1 MKTLKLTL
9 LALLLVFS
17 ANAQNTDQYT
27 GAMKE
32 GLIMLDSAKTSADFL
47 QTANYF
53 ERIAQ
58 AEQKQWLPQYYTS
71 FCNLIGAA
79 LGKQP
84 NDEKD
89 ALYDKALAYAGKAS
103 VIKPENSEIE
113 VLNGYITFMKMA
125 VDPQRR
131 AFSMMPK
138 ANSFLEKA
146 IALNPDNPRAY
157 LVKGQN
163 TFYTPETFGGGKIKA
178 KAILILATE
187 KYAKE
192 TTTGFEPS
200 WGSSRCADLLK
211 MCDQQ

>member
-1 MKTLKLTL
+1 MKTLTLAL
-9 LALLLVFS
+9 LALLLGFS
-17 ANAQNTDQYT
+17 AKAQSAGQYT
-27 GAMKE
+27 AAMKE
-32 GLIMLDSAKTSADFL
+32 GLIMLDSAKTSAQFL

-58 AEQKQWLPQYYTS
+58 AEQKQWLPQYYTG
-71 FCNLIGAA
+71 FCTLIGAV

-89 ALYDKALAYAGKAS
+89 ALYDKALAFAGKAS
-103 VIKPENSEIE
+103 LIKPENSEIE

-125 VDPQRR
+125 VDPPHR
-131 AFSMMPK
+131 ALAMMPK
-138 ANSFLEKA
+138 ATSSIEKA
-146 IALNPDNPRAY
+146 IVLNPDNPRAY
-157 LVKGQN
+157 LVMGQN
-163 TFYTPETFGGGKIKA
+163 TFYTPESFGGGKIKA

-200 WGSSRCADLLK
+200 WGSSRCAVLLK